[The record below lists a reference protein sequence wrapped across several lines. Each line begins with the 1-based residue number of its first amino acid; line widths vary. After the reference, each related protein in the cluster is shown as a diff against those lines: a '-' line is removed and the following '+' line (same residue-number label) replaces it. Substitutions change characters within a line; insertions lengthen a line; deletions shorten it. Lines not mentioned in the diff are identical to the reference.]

1 MLLNPVK
8 VSQILLLIVI
18 NEGTSFMQHPRS
30 IYLGHIGELHYVTV
44 NETSQVNA
52 MLNCGCGTD
61 AKEKRSTYM
70 NPEKGKLKPVN
81 TFNSIHY
88 IQ

>member
-1 MLLNPVK
+1 
-8 VSQILLLIVI
+8 
-18 NEGTSFMQHPRS
+18 MQ
-30 IYLGHIGELHYVTV
+30 TV

-52 MLNCGCGTD
+52 MLNCGRGTD
-61 AKEKRSTYM
+61 AKEKYM

-81 TFNSIHY
+81 TFNTVHY

>member
-1 MLLNPVK
+1 MYLLCQRFPK
-8 VSQILLLIVI
+8 QVSCKL
-18 NEGTSFMQHPRS
+18 
-30 IYLGHIGELHYVTV
+30 V

-61 AKEKRSTYM
+61 AKEKRSTHM